1 MKLLIHD
8 KSHLEIKL
16 SLKEKL
22 ISNHISFRKIPI
34 INIKHV
40 SNDIPEMSNNDY
52 RDGLP
57 IPNIKAGTL
66 VTPRGYEF
74 WYVDKKHPNYLI
86 MDLFGENFH
95 RIVLTTNDNV
105 EIKEKIERLI
115 GQN

>member
-1 MKLLIHD
+1 MVAGKREISKMKLLIHD
-8 KSHLEIKL
+8 ESHLEIKL

-34 INIKHV
+34 YHIKHV

-86 MDLFGENFH
+86 MDL
-95 RIVLTTNDNV
+95 
-105 EIKEKIERLI
+105 I
-115 GQN
+115 GVFSLL